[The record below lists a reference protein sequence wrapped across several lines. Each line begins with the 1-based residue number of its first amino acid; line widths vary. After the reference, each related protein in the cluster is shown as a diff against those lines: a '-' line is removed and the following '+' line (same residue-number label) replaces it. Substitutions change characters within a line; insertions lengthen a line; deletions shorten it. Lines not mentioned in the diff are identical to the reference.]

1 MRRARPAWL
10 GVVPPTRAEVH
21 FGGRVVQCFADR
33 PRSTHALLE
42 DALVRN
48 LDGEAIVC
56 GDARLTYM
64 SFDRL
69 VSQVAGGL
77 AKRGVGHGD
86 RVALLLGNDVA
97 FPVVLFA
104 TLRLGAIAVPISI
117 REQTPGLAYMLE
129 HCGAKV
135 LVHDADLADRLPSSH
150 AAPAL
155 AHRIGVTPGG
165 ASAGLADLLDASRTV
180 IEPAAVD
187 EEDTAVILYTSG
199 TTGRPKGAML
209 THLGICH
216 SALHY
221 ECCMGLEARDRAVI
235 AVPMSHVTGV
245 IALIAAMVR
254 AAGTLIVMPTFKAG
268 EFIALAERERMTHTL
283 LVPAMYNLCLLEPRF
298 EAADLSAWRLGG
310 FGGAPM
316 PTATIERLACRL
328 PRLQL
333 MNAYG
338 ATETTSP
345 ASLMPPTETAA
356 RLDSVGL
363 AVPCGEILVMGEDG
377 REVPRGAEG
386 EVWLRGPMVVS
397 GYWNDAK
404 ATAESFVAGYWRSGD
419 IGSID
424 AEGYLRV
431 FDRKKDMINRGGYK
445 IYSIEVE
452 NVLMRHAEVVEAAV
466 IGKPCPV
473 LGERAHAVVC
483 LKRAG
488 ATSEELTRH
497 CALALAD
504 YKVPDSFS
512 FRPDPLPRNAN
523 GKIIKRQL
531 RDELL
536 SDQLRSRQSPCGCII
551 ASC

>member
-104 TLRLGAIAVPISI
+104 ALRLGAIAVPISI

-135 LVHDADLADRLPSSH
+135 LVHDADLADRLPASH
-150 AAPAL
+150 ATPAL

-216 SALHY
+216 SAMHY
-221 ECCMGLEARDRAVI
+221 ECCMGLDARDRAVV

-254 AAGTLIVMPTFKAG
+254 AAGTLIVMPHVQGGRVPRAG
-268 EFIALAERERMTHTL
+268 RARAHDAHAAGAGDVQSVPARAATSRRRDLSRLAPRRLRRRADADRRPSSALAR
-283 LVPAMYNLCLLEPRF
+283 AAAAA
-298 EAADLSAWRLGG
+298 AAD
-310 FGGAPM
+310 
-316 PTATIERLACRL
+316 ERLRRDRDDLARD
-328 PRLQL
+328 PDAADRD
-333 MNAYG
+333 G
-338 ATETTSP
+338 R
-345 ASLMPPTETAA
+345 AA
-356 RLDSVGL
+356 RQRRPGRALRRDTG
-363 AVPCGEILVMGEDG
+363 DG
-377 REVPRGAEG
+377 RRRPRGAARARRARSG
-386 EVWLRGPMVVS
+386 SRGPMVVPRLL
-397 GYWNDAK
+397 GRPGGDAPRASSP
-404 ATAESFVAGYWRSGD
+404 ATGAR
-419 IGSID
+419 
-424 AEGYLRV
+424 
-431 FDRKKDMINRGGYK
+431 
-445 IYSIEVE
+445 
-452 NVLMRHAEVVEAAV
+452 
-466 IGKPCPV
+466 
-473 LGERAHAVVC
+473 
-483 LKRAG
+483 
-488 ATSEELTRH
+488 ATSAPSTPRAT
-497 CALALAD
+497 CASSTA
-504 YKVPDSFS
+504 
-512 FRPDPLPRNAN
+512 RRT
-523 GKIIKRQL
+523 
-531 RDELL
+531 
-536 SDQLRSRQSPCGCII
+536 
-551 ASC
+551 